1 MTFTVVHALLSV
13 KSIFFAGAVP
23 RAWARCVESLCAF
36 KPTPSAL
43 TCQVSG
49 TSLIFGPKF
58 VRKWGRL
65 GSGPCAKINIMKA
78 IIPQPVHE
86 SYKRHRKQLVWQI
99 IMPVVLTSLLLIAL
113 IVLINIATFRDG
125 GDVGRWAAISTIWI
139 VIPIMLGLLIVL
151 ALVGG
156 LVYLMQKLLNVTPT
170 YTGMAQDYVYLAQ
183 GYIKRATEAIVK
195 PVLQLNGI
203 LASIIAFFEKMK
215 S

>member
-1 MTFTVVHALLSV
+1 
-13 KSIFFAGAVP
+13 
-23 RAWARCVESLCAF
+23 
-36 KPTPSAL
+36 
-43 TCQVSG
+43 
-49 TSLIFGPKF
+49 
-58 VRKWGRL
+58 
-65 GSGPCAKINIMKA
+65 MKA

-99 IMPVVLTSLLLIAL
+99 ILPIVLTSLLIVAL

-139 VIPIMLGLLIVL
+139 VVPIMLGLLIVL

-156 LVYLMQKLLNVTPT
+156 LVYLMMKLLNVTPT
-170 YTGMAQDYVYLAQ
+170 YTSLAQDYVYLAE

-195 PVLQLNGI
+195 PVLQINGI
-203 LASIIAFFEKMK
+203 LASVIAFFEKMR